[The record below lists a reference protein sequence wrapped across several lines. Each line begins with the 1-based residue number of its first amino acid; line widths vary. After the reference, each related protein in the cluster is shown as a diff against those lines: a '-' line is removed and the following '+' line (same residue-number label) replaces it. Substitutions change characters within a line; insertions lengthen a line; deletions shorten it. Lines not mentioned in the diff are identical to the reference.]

1 MDTDKKK
8 QCQQML
14 ASIFMNVKAVAR
26 SLNLRMGIAVFIAV
40 TGASSVRRY
49 RIIIHVVIDDV
60 LG

>member
-1 MDTDKKK
+1 
-8 QCQQML
+8 ML